1 MSGAKLGA
9 HDAQPVTDRVGES
22 APGAV
27 AIRVDKLAKSY
38 GQQVAVRDL
47 SFSVAEG
54 EIFALLGPNGAGKTT
69 TIEILEG
76 YRGADGGRVEVLGL
90 HPLVNGRELKPQ
102 IGVVLQQDGVYPAL
116 RAVEVLELFAGFFA
130 DPIPPAELLDRLGL
144 RGAAAVRCRQLS
156 GGQKRRL
163 ALALALVG
171 RPRLLFLD
179 EPTTG
184 MDPQARRAAWDII
197 REQQKR
203 GATVLLTTHFMDE
216 AEELADRVAI
226 MDAGGLIALDTPGA
240 LMAAKS
246 GSATTQVR
254 FSATPG
260 LSVMALAGLA
270 AAVSAREESPGRY
283 EMETENA
290 RTLLAELTSWLR
302 EQEADLLELR
312 VGRSS
317 LEEVFL
323 RLTGKE
329 MRD

>member
-1 MSGAKLGA
+1 MSGAKLGV
-9 HDAQPVTDRVGES
+9 HDAQPVTDRAGQD

-27 AIRVDKLAKSY
+27 AIRVENLAKSY
-38 GQQVAVRDL
+38 GRKVAVRDL
-47 SFSVAEG
+47 TFAVEEG

-76 YRGADGGRVEVLGL
+76 YRGADGGKVEVLGL
-90 HPLVNGRELKPQ
+90 HPLANGRELKPQ
-102 IGVVLQQDGVYPAL
+102 LGVVLQQDGVYPAL
-116 RAVEVLELFAGFFA
+116 RAVEVLELFADFFA
-130 DPIPPAELLDRLGL
+130 DPVPPEELLDRLGL
-144 RGAAAVRCRQLS
+144 QDAAAVRCRQLS

-184 MDPQARRAAWDII
+184 MDPQARRAAWEII
-197 REQQKR
+197 REQKKG

-216 AEELADRVAI
+216 AEQLADRVAI
-226 MDAGGLIALDTPGA
+226 MDGGGLIALDTPAA

-246 GSATTQVR
+246 GSATTEVR

-260 LSVMALAGLA
+260 LSVTALGGLA
-270 AAVSAREESPGRY
+270 AAVSAREETPGRY
-283 EMETENA
+283 AMETEDA
-290 RTLLAELTSWLR
+290 RALLADLTSWLR
-302 EQEADLLELR
+302 DQQADLAELR